1 MAFNILI
8 ERISFFL
15 KFEIFSKNYCLSI
28 YEPMSFLKLGIGLLD
43 SL

>member
-8 ERISFFL
+8 ERISIFF
-15 KFEIFSKNYCLSI
+15 KSEFFSKSYCQWMYVPI
-28 YEPMSFLKLGIGLLD
+28 SFLKLGIGLLD

>member
-8 ERISFFL
+8 ERIVFL
-15 KFEIFSKNYCLSI
+15 KFETFSKNFCLSI